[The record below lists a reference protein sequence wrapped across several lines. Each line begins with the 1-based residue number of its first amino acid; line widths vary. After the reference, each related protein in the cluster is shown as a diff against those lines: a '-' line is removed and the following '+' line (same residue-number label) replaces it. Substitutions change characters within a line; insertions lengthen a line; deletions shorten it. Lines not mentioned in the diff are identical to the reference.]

1 MGLRS
6 RGKYLILITIFG
18 SFSLLVLQSR
28 TGEIDG
34 NFQTYESRLEELR
47 NRLQSTERQN
57 QARAVE
63 LHHLQQQLKRVA
75 EAAAN
80 SSAARDASV
89 DPIISQL
96 NAAGTNTT
104 NFLHLPSVL
113 HYMPHLQKKPHGLR
127 PALQLSQGNTGVSIV
142 IGVPTIK
149 REVETYLMETL
160 HSLVNGLSQEEK
172 LECLIVVF
180 IAEVDKDYV
189 MRESAKIEKEFRE
202 EVGSGLIEVISPP
215 PEYYPDLNNLKETF
229 GDTAERVK
237 WRTKQNLDFSFLML
251 YCRMRG
257 TYYVQLE
264 DDIVAVPG
272 YLTTMKNF
280 AMQQSTKDW
289 LLLEFSSLGFIGKLF
304 KSSDLNMV
312 VEFFLMF
319 HMEKP
324 IDWLL
329 DHILYVKVC
338 NPEKDPK
345 HCQRQ
350 KAGFRIRY
358 KPSLFQHIGLHSS
371 LKGKLQKLKDRDFKK
386 GMKLPSHTNPSAE
399 VSSSIRHYLR
409 YTLDK
414 AYVGQDIFWGTTPTA
429 GDQVKFHFT
438 TPVVIEQYRFISG
451 NTENPGDKFFNTTV
465 EVLPSYHKE
474 KKEGILEKGEDGG
487 DPSLSRTEDG
497 FIQVGKFED
506 GRAMGN
512 IDEKIGA
519 IQEMRL
525 RVLSES
531 KNWVILSEIH
541 IVAKKSR

>member
-6 RGKYLILITIFG
+6 RGKLLLLMTVFG
-18 SFSLLVLQSR
+18 SFSLLLLQSR
-28 TGEIDG
+28 SGEMDG
-34 NFQTYESRLEELR
+34 NYQSYESRLEELR

-63 LHHLQQQLKRVA
+63 LHHLQQQLRRVA
-75 EAAAN
+75 EVTGN
-80 SSAARDASV
+80 SSYLRDEHLNPLLA
-89 DPIISQL
+89 QL
-96 NAAGTNTT
+96 NAQNLNMS

-113 HYMPHLQKKPHGLR
+113 EYMPHLKKNPVGLQ
-127 PALQLSQGNTGVSIV
+127 PAFQLSQGNTGVSIV

-149 REVETYLMETL
+149 RDVQSYLMETL

-189 MRESAKIEKEFRE
+189 TKEAAGIQKEFSA
-202 EVGSGLIEVISPP
+202 EVDSGLIEVISPP
-215 PEYYPDLNNLKETF
+215 AEYYPDLNSIKETF
-229 GDTAERVK
+229 GDTSERVK
-237 WRTKQNLDFSFLML
+237 WRTKQNLDFSFLMM
-251 YCRMRG
+251 YSRIRG
-257 TYYVQLE
+257 TYYCQLE

-304 KSSDLNMV
+304 KSSDLNLV

-345 HCQRQ
+345 HCGRQ

-386 GMKLPSHTNPSAE
+386 GMKLPQHTNPPAE
-399 VSSSIRHYLR
+399 VSSTIRHYLR

-414 AYVGQDIFWGTTPTA
+414 AYLGQEIFWGNTPSA
-429 GDQVKFHFT
+429 GDQVKFHFN
-438 TPVVIEQYRFISG
+438 TPIVIEQYRFISS
-451 NTENPGDKFFNTTV
+451 NTENPGDKFYNTSV
-465 EVLPSYHKE
+465 EVLPSYHQE
-474 KKEGILEKGEDGG
+474 KKEGILEADNAAELNLK
-487 DPSLSRTEDG
+487 RTEDG

-506 GRAMGN
+506 GRAIGN
-512 IDEKIGA
+512 IESKIGA
-519 IQEMRL
+519 VQEIRL
-525 RVLSES
+525 RVLSEA
-531 KNWVILSEIH
+531 KNWVILSEIY
-541 IVAKKSR
+541 IVAKQTR